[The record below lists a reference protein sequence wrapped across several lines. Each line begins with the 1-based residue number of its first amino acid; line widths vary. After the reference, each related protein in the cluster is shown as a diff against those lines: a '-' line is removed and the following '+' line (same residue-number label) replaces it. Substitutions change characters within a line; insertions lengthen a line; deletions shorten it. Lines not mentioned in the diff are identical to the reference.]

1 MILAALVKSPH
12 VLFRY
17 GQAPTPLPPAEPAT
31 AEGNKSRSI
40 IHADFR
46 ESDVYSY

>member
-17 GQAPTPLPPAEPAT
+17 GQACTLLVPAEPCKA
-31 AEGNKSRSI
+31 
-40 IHADFR
+40 
-46 ESDVYSY
+46 